1 MNSLLRIQFPG
12 QEPEVIELDAYTA
25 ALLEATPGAWRY
37 YPNSVTVYTTI
48 STLYGA
54 LTRRAIKPA
63 EVGR

>member
-25 ALLEATPGAWRY
+25 ALLAATSAEWRY
-37 YPNSVTVYTTI
+37 YPESATVYVRN
-48 STLYGA
+48 SSLYGA

-63 EVGR
+63 EAGR